1 MLKVVINVSFLE
13 KFGTRNESKFRL
25 CLIQSTLAAGF
36 VSVFFLMMSYFEN
49 GLVVTS
55 LIASIFIVFI
65 FPTSPAAQSKNLV
78 GGHLISAAVGFLC
91 FYADILF
98 QGPDPVFAYT
108 VLFCGLAVFLS
119 TLLMGLLGFEHP
131 PAAAFAAG
139 LVLAP
144 NVPILMCLLGLVC
157 VFVLARSKKILS
169 PLYCTV

>member
-1 MLKVVINVSFLE
+1 MSFME
-13 KFGTRNESKFRL
+13 KLTHSNQNNGKLRL
-25 CLIQSTLAAGF
+25 CLIQSTLAGGF
-36 VSVFFLMMSYFEN
+36 VSIFFLMMSYFEN

-65 FPTSPAAQSKNLV
+65 FPTSPAAQSRNLV

-91 FYADILF
+91 FYANNLL
-98 QGPDPVFAYT
+98 QGADPVFAYT

-119 TLLMGLLGFEHP
+119 TLLMALFGFEHP

-144 NVPILMCLLGLVC
+144 SVPILMCLLGLVC
-157 VFVLARSKKILS
+157 VFVLAGSKKLLF
-169 PLYCTV
+169 PLYCTD